1 MASEVNLIVHTE
13 GEERVETETLCQISY
28 EIAHF

>member
-13 GEERVETETLCQISY
+13 GEERVETEILCQISY
-28 EIAHF
+28 EI